1 MPVVPTYP
9 GVYIEELP
17 SNVRTIVGVATS
29 ITAFIGRALRG
40 PLNDPIR
47 IQSFADYERQ
57 FGGLWLGS
65 TMSYAVQQYFL
76 NGGTDALIVR
86 VHQSA
91 LPASLSLTGAGGA
104 ATVFAASNPGS
115 WGANLYVG
123 VDYDRV
129 SPVPDPKL
137 FNLYIREITL
147 GGDTLNSETF
157 LNVSV
162 DPLSPRHINSVL
174 AQQSKL
180 LRVQMPSAVRPA
192 ETVDASVPPNVIF
205 PPPVAGATAQALTVG
220 ANADGTAISAAN
232 IFGPGFQTQHFGL
245 YALDKA
251 DLFNLLCIPPYDRD
265 VAADTTT
272 DPSQTDYDTALAYCK
287 ARRAMLIVDP
297 PKEWLDVADAVGGAN
312 AVIGKKS
319 FTRDPQSVIYFPR
332 VRIADPL
339 RENKLATFVPCGVM
353 AGVMARTD
361 SQRGVWK
368 APAGVE
374 ATLLGVRELSVKM
387 TDGENGLLNPLGV
400 NCLRTFSVIGNV
412 SWGARTTHGADI
424 LASQWKYVPV
434 RRLANYIEESLY
446 RGSQWA
452 VFEPND
458 EPLWMQLRLNLGG
471 FMQDLFRK
479 GAFQGSSPR
488 QAYLVKCDSETTTQG
503 DIDRGIVNIIVGF
516 APLKPAEFVIIKITQ
531 LAGQQQA

>member
-9 GVYIEELP
+9 GVYVEELP

-47 IQSFADYERQ
+47 IQSYADYERQ

-86 VHQSA
+86 VHNSA
-91 LPASLSLTGAGGA
+91 LTASISLAGEGGGA
-104 ATVFAASNPGS
+104 ATDFAASNPGA

-123 VDYDRV
+123 VDHTV
-129 SPVPDPKL
+129 SPSSDTSL
-137 FNLYIREITL
+137 FNLYIREIDSS
-147 GGDTLNSETF
+147 GSVLNTETF
-157 LNVSV
+157 LNVSA
-162 DPLSPRHINSVL
+162 DSLSPRHVDEVL
-174 AQQSKL
+174 KQQSKL
-180 LRVQMPSAVRPA
+180 LVVDGTSAVRPA
-192 ETVDASVPPNVIF
+192 ETVDGSGDVIF
-205 PPPVAGATAQALTVG
+205 PPVKAPTVVTAQQLTVA
-220 ANADGTAISAAN
+220 ANADGTAISAAQ
-232 IFGPGFQTQHFGL
+232 IFTGANFQTLHQGL
-245 YALDKA
+245 WSLDKA
-251 DLFNLLCIPPYDRD
+251 DLFNLLCVPPYDRD
-265 VAADTTT
+265 VAADSTT
-272 DPSQTDYDTALAYCK
+272 DPSQTDYDAALAYCQG
-287 ARRAMLIVDP
+287 RRAMLIIDP
-297 PKEWLDVADAVGGAN
+297 PGGWIDVDSAVTGA
-312 AVIGKKS
+312 ATL
-319 FTRDPQSVIYFPR
+319 TRDPASVIYFPR
-332 VRIADPL
+332 LRIADPL
-339 RENKLATFVPCGVM
+339 RENKLATFVPCGVL

-368 APAGVE
+368 APAGID
-374 ATLLGVRELSVKM
+374 ATLIGVSQLSVKM
-387 TDGENGLLNPLGV
+387 TDGENGRLNPLGI
-400 NCLRTFSVIGNV
+400 NCLRTFPVIGNV
-412 SWGARTTHGADI
+412 SWGARTTAGADI
-424 LASQWKYVPV
+424 LASQWKYIPV
-434 RRLANYIEESLY
+434 RRLAYYIEESLY

-458 EPLWMQLRLNLGG
+458 EPLWMQLRLNIGG

-488 QAYLVKCDSETTTQG
+488 EAYLVKCDSETTTQG

-516 APLKPAEFVIIKITQ
+516 APLKPAEFVILKITQ